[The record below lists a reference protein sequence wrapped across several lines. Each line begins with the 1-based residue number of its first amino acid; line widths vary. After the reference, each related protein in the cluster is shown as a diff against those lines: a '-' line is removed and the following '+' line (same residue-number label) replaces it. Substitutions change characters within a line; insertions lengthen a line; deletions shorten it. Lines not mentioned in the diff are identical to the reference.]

1 MPHHQANDVKTTNE
15 GSKGDKKQRP
25 QAPLDSREKRHDGA
39 PGSTKPQSVLNCNL
53 QEAGNY
59 KEDYSRKRTRG
70 QLLLQ

>member
-39 PGSTKPQSVLNCNL
+39 PVC
-53 QEAGNY
+53 
-59 KEDYSRKRTRG
+59 
-70 QLLLQ
+70 